1 MAEQMDLIDVRPK
14 NEKAILAKAKEYKQ
28 FSAKRQEILA
38 EEVAAKKELLKLI
51 HDSGVK
57 PLEDGKIRF
66 TCDGFTI
73 TVTPRDELVR
83 VKEAGDEE

>member
-1 MAEQMDLIDVRPK
+1 MDLIDVRPE
-14 NEKAILAKAKEYKQ
+14 NEKAILAKAKEYKR

-38 EEVAAKKELLKLI
+38 EEVSAKKELLELI
-51 HDSGVK
+51 HESGVK

-66 TCDGFTI
+66 TSDGFTI